1 MKPVSGQHQ
10 TQKTNKFFSLRDCM
24 RMLVQAVLFALITAS
39 SVNALAGLSGDEKK
53 ELHRLDQSFQ
63 DLPQSD
69 NSAKLTLASILHEG
83 SLANPA
89 LKKAFYEWKAA
100 VQQITQ
106 ARSLEDPQF
115 TFKQFLN
122 EVETRVGPQRQAF
135 AVMQEIPFPGKL
147 YERGKA
153 ATAEARQKYADFE
166 KVRLTTVYELKD
178 VFFEYWFLYKKIAV
192 TEKNMELLKHFE
204 SVAQSKF
211 KSGLAKNQ
219 DLLKAQ
225 VELGKLENDLITLH
239 DYELPLKAMLNA
251 LLNRD
256 VVSPVGSPEEIAF
269 SLIELDEEDVMQ
281 AFEKNNPDLLK
292 AAQRIEKA
300 QNELMLARLDFLPD
314 TTVGYE
320 HIRVDGGHDADA
332 LSFRV
337 NVPLWYGKQ
346 KSQLEEAKADRQA
359 AMAAQDGVEHDLEAA
374 LKMVLFKIKD
384 SERQIKLYRDALVP
398 KAEQMLNASETAY
411 SSGGI
416 DFLYLIDSERT
427 LLEFQL
433 GYYQAI
439 RNYEQRLA
447 ELEMMIG
454 QMLTPGNEHQG

>member
-1 MKPVSGQHQ
+1 
-10 TQKTNKFFSLRDCM
+10 M

-178 VFFEYWFLYKKIAV
+178 VFF
-192 TEKNMELLKHFE
+192 
-204 SVAQSKF
+204 VAPVKLSKR
-211 KSGLAKNQ
+211 GVQ
-219 DLLKAQ
+219 Q
-225 VELGKLENDLITLH
+225 IIKLRLRKDE
-239 DYELPLKAMLNA
+239 MA
-251 LLNRD
+251 LLHKSACDRI
-256 VVSPVGSPEEIAF
+256 SPP
-269 SLIELDEEDVMQ
+269 
-281 AFEKNNPDLLK
+281 
-292 AAQRIEKA
+292 
-300 QNELMLARLDFLPD
+300 PD
-314 TTVGYE
+314 T
-320 HIRVDGGHDADA
+320 
-332 LSFRV
+332 
-337 NVPLWYGKQ
+337 P
-346 KSQLEEAKADRQA
+346 
-359 AMAAQDGVEHDLEAA
+359 
-374 LKMVLFKIKD
+374 
-384 SERQIKLYRDALVP
+384 
-398 KAEQMLNASETAY
+398 
-411 SSGGI
+411 
-416 DFLYLIDSERT
+416 
-427 LLEFQL
+427 
-433 GYYQAI
+433 
-439 RNYEQRLA
+439 
-447 ELEMMIG
+447 
-454 QMLTPGNEHQG
+454 TPCPR